1 MNSSAAAHAPGHR
14 TLYLEGGTT
23 ALSDDFLMARAKKG
37 AAKGRYQGKDLK
49 LLRKMQTMLSVVMT
63 RSYSDQAIRVMDLL
77 ERGRGGGMLNVPPPS
92 HAAPVH
98 FPQPLAIEHL
108 LFICYSTVPLVICP
122 LILPDPSYT

>member
-1 MNSSAAAHAPGHR
+1 MDSH
-14 TLYLEGGTT
+14 GGTT
-23 ALSDDFLMARAKKG
+23 ALSDDFLKALAKKG

-63 RSYSDQAIRVMDLL
+63 RSYSDQASIRVMDLL
-77 ERGRGGGMLNVPPPS
+77 KRGRGGGMLNVPPPS

-108 LFICYSTVPLVICP
+108 VSICYSTVPLVICP
-122 LILPDPSYT
+122 LILPVSSYT